1 MKKVIANCWFAVLL
15 LKTTD
20 FRFTDHNLRHQIF
33 LPIWPNA
40 VLQIFPNAVVSNVE
54 WNEWPYLSS
63 TLHIKTSFQ
72 NDVTLFAHEAGNCY
86 HCKRECTSRT
96 SWLTLS
102 NEIFRLDNSSLKW
115 NCGWSSSMSH
125 QFQLLV
131 SGLLTLLWLALVN

>member
-102 NEIFRLDNSSLKW
+102 KTVILTMRFLGWIILPW
-115 NCGWSSSMSH
+115 NGTVDDHLPCH
-125 QFQLLV
+125 TNF
-131 SGLLTLLWLALVN
+131 NC